1 MIDRVGEAEKEGE
14 AKERIPIINANAAV
28 AETNRK
34 VEKANAEQILKAPE
48 IEISREINLEQIAAQ
63 RSAEQKNAKSR
74 KVVEQRR
81 AEMELESRRATTVT
95 QAKIARDRG
104 QQKADADAFTA
115 IEKADAQQYNQQPG
129 RRCCRRFDGAGSR
142 IGRQPATVA
151 QHHSRADRYDCAEL
165 VDAAAGSA
173 RLPAK
178 NERGD
183 VFFGEDGVEN
193 GSIGEDEY
201 DQWAQVIYCS
211 FWQARRSRFVSLR
224 DTTGL
229 TEFVQAVGVVLPSAF
244 MQLCLFYL
252 LSVACCST
260 NPDRCTHCEVASSR
274 DEEYSILGSEPAGR
288 GLRWT
293 VHKTVARHSQME
305 RARIDRKLSDV
316 PIHHKPSRSRD

>member
-1 MIDRVGEAEKEGE
+1 MIRDTLSRSPAKLTKALRAKRKSMLLTPRVIDVGEAEKEGE

-63 RSAEQKNAKSR
+63 RSAEQKDAKSR

-81 AEMELESRRATTVT
+81 AEMELESLRATTVT
-95 QAKIARDRG
+95 QAQIARERG

-151 QHHSRADRYDCAEL
+151 QHHSRTDRYDCAEL

-211 FWQARRSRFVSLR
+211 FWGARRSDSFPCVIPL
-224 DTTGL
+224 D
-229 TEFVQAVGVVLPSAF
+229 
-244 MQLCLFYL
+244 L
-252 LSVACCST
+252 LSSYRQLELYCHPPSCNFVCFICSPSLAAQQILIDVLTVKLPAHETRSTASLALNQLVA
-260 NPDRCTHCEVASSR
+260 V
-274 DEEYSILGSEPAGR
+274 
-288 GLRWT
+288 
-293 VHKTVARHSQME
+293 
-305 RARIDRKLSDV
+305 SD
-316 PIHHKPSRSRD
+316 